1 MKKNLTGEGKYTV
14 NTTDQ
19 LFIKLVAQMVKNL
32 LKMQNQV
39 QSLGQEAPL
48 EKRMAAHSST
58 LVLVSYSSWGHTE
71 SDTTERLT
79 HSLINLV
86 ES

>member
-1 MKKNLTGEGKYTV
+1 M

-32 LKMQNQV
+32 LKMQNQI
-39 QSLGQEAPL
+39 QSLGQEVPL

-58 LVLVSYSSWGHTE
+58 LVLVSYGSWRHTE
-71 SDTTERLT
+71 SDTIEQLT